1 MLPFSLSSR
10 SLPPGQFPSSQ
21 RWKCMAHWGHA
32 VLARLKAAC
41 LLLSHA
47 VCIRT
52 LDKFIC
58 SLSDC

>member
-1 MLPFSLSSR
+1 
-10 SLPPGQFPSSQ
+10 
-21 RWKCMAHWGHA
+21 MAHWGHA

-47 VCIRT
+47 VCIRP